1 MKAAVLFPDAAAAAV
16 GVLRAALAA
25 RAEPCAAG
33 ATVGTRVP
41 DARSPEDPRL
51 PLVLVGLDGA
61 TPVPSRLNAEV
72 LLRVSVWHIDED
84 QAHDLAQLCAAL
96 LHTAGGPV
104 IRSTRPGTG
113 PVPGIDP
120 DSRVAL
126 ATLTITANIAPTPLT

>member
-1 MKAAVLFPDAAAAAV
+1 MKAAVLFPDAAAEACRI
-16 GVLRAALAA
+16 LRAVLAG
-25 RAEPCAAG
+25 RPEPYAAG

-61 TPVPSRLNAEV
+61 TPAPSRLNSSV
-72 LLRVSVWHIDED
+72 LLRISVWHASED
-84 QAHDLAQLCAAL
+84 QAHDLAQLAAAL
-96 LHTAGGPV
+96 LHTAGGPI